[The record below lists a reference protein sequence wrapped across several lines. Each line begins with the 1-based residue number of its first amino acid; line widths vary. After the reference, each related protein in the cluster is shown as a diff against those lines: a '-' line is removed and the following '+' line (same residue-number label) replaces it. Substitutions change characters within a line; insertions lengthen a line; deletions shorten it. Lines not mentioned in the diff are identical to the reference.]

1 VFWCIFA
8 KQFYAFNTIIKTM
21 FKNIL
26 KKLKK
31 IKNLKKILLFCL
43 ITFFVFTGAFLIWIT
58 TIELPNID
66 NFENRIVSEST
77 KIYDRTGKVVLFD
90 VHGNVRRTVVPL
102 DKISDH
108 VKHATIAI
116 EDANFYNH
124 NGIEPTAIIRAIYT
138 NIKDGNLLDGQG
150 GSTITQQVIKNSLL
164 TSDKKI
170 SRKIKEWILAPRLE
184 NKLTKDQILEIYL
197 NEVPYGGTVYGVQE
211 ASRRF
216 FAKDAT
222 DLTLV
227 ESAYLAALPQ
237 APTFFSPYG
246 NNVEAL
252 ENRKNKVLLKMFEN
266 NFITKEEYEAVINEK
281 VEFEKQE
288 DYGIKAPHFVMYI
301 REILEKK
308 YGVEA
313 VEKDGLKVITTLD
326 WDLQKEAETIVKE
339 GAFSNKKAFDAENMS
354 ITAVEPSSG
363 QILTMVGSRDYFDE
377 EIDGNFNIATTKR
390 QPGSSFKPFVYAEA
404 FNRGYRPETVVYD
417 LPTEFSTACASGGEC
432 YNPSNYDGG
441 FRGPI
446 NLRNALAQSI
456 NIPAIKVLYLVGV
469 KNAMELAKSMGIETL
484 TNPDRYGL
492 TLVLGGGEVSP
503 LNMASAYAVFAND
516 GIKNE
521 TTGIL
526 RVEDKKGKVLEE
538 YKQVQT
544 RILPEQT
551 ARMINSVLSDNP
563 ARTPIFGAN
572 SYLNIDGYDVAVKT
586 GTTNDYRDAWTIGYT
601 PSISVAAWAGN
612 NDNRSMSTAASSVST
627 PYWNKFIRF
636 ALTKYPSGS
645 FIDPDPQSS
654 EVKDIIKGVYNT
666 EDSHSILYYV
676 DKNNPLG
683 DYPSNPS
690 YDPQFELWEAP
701 VRAWSQNKDINEL
714 LKTQNNTP
722 QLNIVSPEE
731 GKDYIKTLEIFVAAS
746 LSKGTIVSGKVYL
759 NKKLIG
765 ELDPTGGVYSFF
777 PSDESASR
785 KQNTIVVEVVDENNK
800 TYSDEVK
807 FGLIN

>member
-1 VFWCIFA
+1 
-8 KQFYAFNTIIKTM
+8 
-21 FKNIL
+21 
-26 KKLKK
+26 
-31 IKNLKKILLFCL
+31 L